1 MADPQNAYREACEQL
16 RQENRRRTELNE
28 AAAKG
33 RVSEDP
39 AQRAKWL
46 ARDEAFTRGFV
57 SPDGGL

>member
-1 MADPQNAYREACEQL
+1 MADSQDAYREACEQL
-16 RQENRRRTELNE
+16 RRENRRHAELNE

-46 ARDEAFTRGFV
+46 ARDEALTRGFA